1 MLFIKKKCGWKSIVY
16 LANSEE
22 IIIYT
27 SYDIEKINQVLSNSD
42 ILLLIFLNIPYSIIL
57 VSLVYFKLNS
67 NLIYII
73 LTMNYRIVCKSL
85 FTFNSF

>member
-27 SYDIEKINQVLSNSD
+27 SYDIEKINQV
-42 ILLLIFLNIPYSIIL
+42 
-57 VSLVYFKLNS
+57 
-67 NLIYII
+67 
-73 LTMNYRIVCKSL
+73 
-85 FTFNSF
+85 